1 MPISLRLPAAIETQI
16 AGFSARQGVSKSAVI
31 VRSIEEFLAK
41 NAQPSS
47 FEIYQQAMRDSA
59 LPRATNQPSDA
70 ERASAELRPV
80 KLQVRTAL
88 RRKHAARATRASQA
102 LLATASDT
110 SPTRQP
116 ITRRSP
122 RKAA

>member
-47 FEIYQQAMRDSA
+47 FEIYEQAMRDSA
-59 LPRATNQPSDA
+59 LPVTAGQPSDA
-70 ERASAELRPV
+70 ERASAEQRPV
-80 KLQVRTAL
+80 KLQIRTAL
-88 RRKHAARATRASQA
+88 RRKHAARSARASQA

-110 SPTRQP
+110 SPTKQP
-116 ITRRSP
+116 ITRRSA